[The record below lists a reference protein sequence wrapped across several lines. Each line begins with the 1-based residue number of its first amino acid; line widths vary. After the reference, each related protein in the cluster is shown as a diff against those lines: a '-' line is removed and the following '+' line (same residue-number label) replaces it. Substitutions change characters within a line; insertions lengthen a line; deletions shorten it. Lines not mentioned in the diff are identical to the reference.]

1 MMKEALIRV
10 RRECK
15 GTGIKILNT
24 VHDELNAHAPGRSWI
39 DETKVTIDNEG
50 RCLDKEGKLTFPK
63 FAWDDE
69 AEQAAKLIHQI
80 MVEVE
85 TEFFR
90 AAGSPLTGRAEYN
103 IGPIWL
109 H

>member
-1 MMKEALIRV
+1 M
-10 RRECK
+10 
-15 GTGIKILNT
+15 
-24 VHDELNAHAPGRSWI
+24 ELNARAPGKTWI
-39 DETKVTIDNEG
+39 DENKTFFDKHGNVIDK
-50 RCLDKEGKLTFPK
+50 DGKPTTPK
-63 FAWDDE
+63 FAWDAE
-69 AEQAAKLIHQI
+69 AEEAAQLIHKI

-85 TEFFR
+85 TEFFK